1 MMASARAE
9 PIWGRASSCSLLAVL
24 MSIKSAWDGA
34 VVVVAGVPG
43 VGAAVVAADA
53 GFPARQSAMKLLRL
67 SPLSFFCPASALHAV
82 MRSCWAACAAE
93 GWVAGAVLG
102 AGAVFAAGGFAVVS
116 GAAVCASAGA
126 ASRKPSAAKVAGRDT
141 LMRLLLQG

>member
-24 MSIKSAWDGA
+24 MSIKPAWDGA
-34 VVVVAGVPG
+34 VVVVAGLPG

-53 GFPARQSAMKLLRL
+53 GFPARQLVMKLLRL
-67 SPLSFFCPASALHAV
+67 SPLSFVCPDSALHAA

-93 GWVAGAVLG
+93 GGVVGAV
-102 AGAVFAAGGFAVVS
+102 VVPGGFAVVL
-116 GAAVCASAGA
+116 GVAVSASAEA
-126 ASRKPSAAKVAGRDT
+126 ARRKPSRARAAGRDK
-141 LMRLLLQG
+141 RLRAFFEGYREH

>member
-9 PIWGRASSCSLLAVL
+9 PIWGRASSCSLDAEL
-24 MSIKSAWDGA
+24 MSSSPAWAGA
-34 VVVVAGVPG
+34 VVVAAGLASA
-43 VGAAVVAADA
+43 GAAGVAADAA

-102 AGAVFAAGGFAVVS
+102 AGAV
-116 GAAVCASAGA
+116 
-126 ASRKPSAAKVAGRDT
+126 
-141 LMRLLLQG
+141 